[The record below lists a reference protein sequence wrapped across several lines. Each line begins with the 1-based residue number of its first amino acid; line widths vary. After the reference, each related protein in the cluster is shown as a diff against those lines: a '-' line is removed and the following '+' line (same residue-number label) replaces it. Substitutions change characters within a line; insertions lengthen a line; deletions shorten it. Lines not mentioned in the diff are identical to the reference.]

1 LSRFHDSSFLN
12 TGDIAG
18 DIANESVK
26 VFGWVKSARGSQ
38 KRTDTFS
45 PLNESPEQGGSMIAL
60 QVNGTK
66 RQADVDPGTPLLW
79 VLRDNLGIT
88 SVKYACGIAE
98 CGMCTVLI
106 DGIAQR
112 SCAVEVEEVLES
124 EITTIEG
131 LADTHPV
138 KVAWIEKQV
147 PQCGYCQPGIML
159 QAVDFLSREPDP
171 SAAQINKALDD
182 VICRCG
188 SHPRIKKAI
197 QLAARM
203 TAKQGG

>member
-1 LSRFHDSSFLN
+1 
-12 TGDIAG
+12 
-18 DIANESVK
+18 
-26 VFGWVKSARGSQ
+26 
-38 KRTDTFS
+38 
-45 PLNESPEQGGSMIAL
+45 MITIN
-60 QVNGTK
+60 VNGSP
-66 RQADVDPGTPLLW
+66 RQVDVDPETPLLW

-106 DGIAQR
+106 DGEARR
-112 SCAVEVEEVLES
+112 SCGVAVEDVQGS
-124 EITTIEG
+124 AITTIEG
-131 LADTHPV
+131 LPDSHPV

-159 QAVDFLSREPDP
+159 QTVDFLTRVPNP
-171 SAAQINKALDD
+171 SKAQINDAMDN

-188 SHPRIKKAI
+188 SHPRIKQAI
-197 QLAARM
+197 TRAAEM

>member
-1 LSRFHDSSFLN
+1 MITLN
-12 TGDIAG
+12 
-18 DIANESVK
+18 
-26 VFGWVKSARGSQ
+26 
-38 KRTDTFS
+38 
-45 PLNESPEQGGSMIAL
+45 
-60 QVNGTK
+60 VNGKK
-66 RQADVDPGTPLLW
+66 RQADVNTGTPLLW
-79 VLRDNLGIT
+79 VLRDNLGFT
-88 SVKYACGIAE
+88 SVKYTCGIAE

-106 DGIAQR
+106 DGDAQR
-112 SCAVEVEEVLES
+112 SCVVNVEEVMES

-131 LADTHPV
+131 LPEDHPV

-159 QAVDFLSREPDP
+159 QASDFLSREPNP
-171 SAAQINKALDD
+171 SEEQIDEVMDD

-197 QLAARM
+197 QLAAEM

>member
-1 LSRFHDSSFLN
+1 MF
-12 TGDIAG
+12 T
-18 DIANESVK
+18 V
-26 VFGWVKSARGSQ
+26 
-38 KRTDTFS
+38 T
-45 PLNESPEQGGSMIAL
+45 
-60 QVNGTK
+60 VNGLK
-66 RQADVDPGTPLLW
+66 RQVDADPETPLLW
-79 VLRDNLGIT
+79 VLRDDLGIT
-88 SVKYACGIAE
+88 SVKYTCGIAE

-106 DGIAQR
+106 DGVATR
-112 SCAVEVEEVLES
+112 SCIVKVEDVGQS

-131 LADTHPV
+131 LPENHPV

-159 QAVDFLSREPDP
+159 QTADFLSRVPNP
-171 SAAQINKALDD
+171 SEAQINEAMDD

-197 QLAARM
+197 RLAAEM